1 MTAKDREV
9 LVREA
14 LRKVLV
20 SNPVESA
27 ISPESLEKM
36 KSGTRDDIQ
45 LVYSDETRI
54 DAITVDDIE
63 HQVGQNVM
71 YKLNGKA
78 GFEGLIMPRLE
89 WDMTVGDLV
98 NAFVRWN
105 SAVDD

>member
-1 MTAKDREV
+1 VSAKDREI

-20 SNPVESA
+20 RNHIESA
-27 ISPESLEKM
+27 VSPESLEKM
-36 KSGTRDDIQ
+36 KSGTCDDIQ
-45 LVYSDETRI
+45 LVCSDETRI
-54 DAITVDDIE
+54 DAITVDSIE
-63 HQVGQNVM
+63 HEVGRNVM
-71 YKLNGKA
+71 YELNGKA

-105 SAVDD
+105 STVDD